1 MFPGLLSSKLVIGAL
16 LSMHWNVGSVEGAK
30 NVLLTSDK
38 PVIMTNGFSRDD
50 AHIALPISPTAFFI
64 ATRTTEMFR
73 QIASRGRNDLVSTI
87 NNKVSEQAIDFVY
100 ALDDKQTRFIQNR
113 LGRRVR
119 STPLDPI

>member
-1 MFPGLLSSKLVIGAL
+1 
-16 LSMHWNVGSVEGAK
+16 
-30 NVLLTSDK
+30 
-38 PVIMTNGFSRDD
+38 MTNGFAHAE

-73 QIASRGRNDLVSTI
+73 QVSARGRNDLVSTI

-100 ALDDKQTRFIQNR
+100 AFDDRQTRFIQNR